1 MDWDE
6 VVLTSLSLNSHNNHT
21 FVYIFPLFRL
31 SSVYFILFYS
41 AMISSD
47 LWVFYASTTVHC
59 TWNKTSMK
67 THLVWT
73 LISVNYWLVSNGLT
87 RRQYI
92 IKFKAISYKFE
103 IWNTCR
109 RISFP
114 LLWHILPWPDKSSR
128 PICQRFWIAHLLQ

>member
-6 VVLTSLSLNSHNNHT
+6 IVLTSLSLNSHNNHT

-59 TWNKTSMK
+59 TWNKTLMK

-103 IWNTCR
+103 IWNTDAFLFHYYDIFC
-109 RISFP
+109 
-114 LLWHILPWPDKSSR
+114 HG
-128 PICQRFWIAHLLQ
+128 PINHQELYARGFG

>member
-1 MDWDE
+1 MKLYLRRFLWI
-6 VVLTSLSLNSHNNHT
+6 LIIIIHLFTFSHYSDYLL
-21 FVYIFPLFRL
+21 YI
-31 SSVYFILFYS
+31 SFYS
-41 AMISSD
+41 IVQWY
-47 LWVFYASTTVHC
+47 LLIFGFFYASTTVHC

-103 IWNTCR
+103 MWNTDAFLFHYYDIFC
-109 RISFP
+109 
-114 LLWHILPWPDKSSR
+114 HG
-128 PICQRFWIAHLLQ
+128 PINHQELYARGFG